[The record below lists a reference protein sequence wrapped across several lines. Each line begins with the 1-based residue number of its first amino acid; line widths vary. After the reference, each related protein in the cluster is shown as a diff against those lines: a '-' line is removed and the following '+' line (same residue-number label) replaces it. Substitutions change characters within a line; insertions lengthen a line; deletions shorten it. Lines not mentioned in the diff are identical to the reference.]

1 MKLNVS
7 YPNSYELEFLMS
19 QKMFF
24 TDYDFNNQAIL
35 KYLLQFDSLVL
46 LSNLLE
52 LPTFNDK
59 LFALNQYKRLLR
71 PNKKAFK
78 VLRK

>member
-1 MKLNVS
+1 
-7 YPNSYELEFLMS
+7 MS